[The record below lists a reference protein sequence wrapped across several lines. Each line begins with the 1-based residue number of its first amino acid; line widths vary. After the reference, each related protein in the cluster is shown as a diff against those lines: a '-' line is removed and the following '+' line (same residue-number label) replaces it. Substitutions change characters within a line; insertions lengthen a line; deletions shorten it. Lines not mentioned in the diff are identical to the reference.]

1 MTSSLQS
8 VADDILVKLSRIE
21 ERHRALERR
30 CRELEEANAD
40 LQYQLRQT
48 QSELEQSR
56 RDAEFLTLSHRL
68 AESPAALVQARKI
81 IASMIRRVDKAISL
95 AGDDLSL

>member
-68 AESPAALVQARKI
+68 AESPAALVQARK
-81 IASMIRRVDKAISL
+81 MIRRVDKAISL